1 MSQIIDIKN
10 QAEMATFAEKF
21 AQETTASHPKIIAL
35 KGTLG
40 SGKSFFARHFINAI
54 QVQKTEILS
63 PTFNIALTYD
73 TKLGEV
79 YHFDL
84 YRLKNKEELENVG
97 FFDAIKNNICLIEW
111 PEIILD
117 YLKTIPGF
125 TLLEFE
131 IKDEEEREVKITTL

>member
-1 MSQIIDIKN
+1 MSKSQVINIENQQQMADFAKN
-10 QAEMATFAEKF
+10 FAKNP
-21 AQETTASHPKIIAL
+21 ARIIAL

-40 SGKSFFARHFINAI
+40 AGKSFFAKHFINEI
-54 QVQKTEILS
+54 QEVKTDILS

-84 YRLKNKEELENVG
+84 YRLKNKDELENVG

-111 PEIILD
+111 PEIALD
-117 YLKTIPGF
+117 YLKTLPWF
-125 TLLEFE
+125 VLLEFE
-131 IKDEEEREVKITTL
+131 IIGEEEREIKITTSQK